1 MRFKFFR
8 GGIYPTDDFLV
19 FQAAM
24 LPMVRRIRP
33 NIINN
38 DLVSVQPMN
47 EPRGILYYMDFVMN
61 NNKIKESTFKFFKK
75 NITI

>member
-24 LPMVRRIRP
+24 LPMVRI
-33 NIINN
+33 
-38 DLVSVQPMN
+38 QPMN